1 MSRAYLFLA
10 LSFVC
15 VFESVA
21 FAITTEDR
29 IHEIEKALKET
40 QSELATLV
48 QQQSKNQREL
58 DIAKQKL
65 SIEPLPKSMPKMQG
79 TYQPYRYQSLW
90 TDFTERDYLRY
101 PSNPYGPYFII
112 QSADKSNSLEFHAWV
127 QLDQDIFLNFQ
138 GLQINNG
145 TSNVNVLTRN
155 TIDRIWMRRVR
166 PSIEGT
172 LNDYFQYFFNPDFGQ
187 GQPRIFDAFMDI
199 NYFRGL
205 GFQVGQQ
212 MSLVSGIENFFTNY
226 DYLVRS
232 YTQEISFPSMMAP
245 DREFGFMIHGSLG
258 PSGHEP
264 YYRGLSLLGFDEFFS
279 YQFAIMSEVAD
290 NTQPGFIP
298 IIETNFS
305 TQSSAVATKN
315 YEGRLFLNP
324 FISQKNSFL
333 EHLGLGIAASI
344 SSPTNN
350 NNLPDLISIGQN
362 SIVFFNDNVVAN
374 GVRNRI
380 HPQGVWSFGPFGML
394 ADWTKTMQTLIYGT
408 SENYLY
414 PGSIKDTNTAGQ
426 IQFIYNLTQE
436 DFNLFHLEPN
446 HPFKLFQKDAYG
458 AWQLVFRLSKMDIDN
473 SLYSANY
480 VSGNSLVY
488 VYADPRQSVASASTW
503 SVGLNWFWTPHLRVT
518 TEYDQTNYVGGC
530 STGALNSPVTPGCL
544 TAPAI
549 YRTAITSEVVNRPAE
564 KVIMQRFQVTF

>member
-1 MSRAYLFLA
+1 M
-10 LSFVC
+10 
-15 VFESVA
+15 FESVA